1 MKFKI
6 DKLNCVN
13 DDLNDN
19 DLLRSRLKREA
30 VLSFVITD
38 IWNVILPGQN

>member
-1 MKFKI
+1 MALAVIEKTIRKCHEI
-6 DKLNCVN
+6 ERVN

-30 VLSFVITD
+30 VI
-38 IWNVILPGQN
+38 